1 MAARIYVVGRPL
13 MDWLEIARFLEC
25 EAKGERWIEDDKRRA
40 PEHLCELAGRL
51 CYMSFGANQGRK
63 TNREYLA
70 NIIDSG
76 HESVLEHANWNIIF
90 AGISR
95 SCSHE
100 LVRHRAGWSYSQ
112 LSQRYVDESDVEF
125 VMPEAIAASENSNT
139 ARSWSA
145 QMEALRE
152 RYSLLVHQLMA
163 EMPPNLSKRDAR
175 IAARQAA
182 RSVLPNACETKI
194 FVTANARALRH
205 FLTLRGSKAAEP
217 EIRAL
222 AHQLLP
228 IMVQEAPNIFSDL
241 SIDEGEIKKSGN
253 H

>member
-1 MAARIYVVGRPL
+1 MTARIYVVGRPVTNSA
-13 MDWLEIARFLEC
+13 EILRFLARETKDHAWLQEDQQEVHSS
-25 EAKGERWIEDDKRRA
+25 EA
-40 PEHLCELAGRL
+40 LCELAGRL
-51 CYMSFGANQGRK
+51 CYMSFGASQQGRR
-63 TNREYLA
+63 TNQEYLA
-70 NIIDSG
+70 NILASG
-76 HESVLEHANWNIIF
+76 HGSVLEHANWNLIF

-95 SCSHE
+95 TCSHE

-182 RSVLPNACETKI
+182 RSVLPNAAETKI

-222 AHQLLP
+222 AHQLLS
-228 IMVQEAPNIFSDL
+228 ILQGEAPHIFGDL
-241 SIDEGEIKKSGN
+241 HIQEGAITSQ
-253 H
+253 